1 MDTSVYVDTAAL
13 EGWSAKMATI
23 NEAAISD
30 LSHFVSKANE
40 LDGSFE
46 GNSASA
52 FLSSTDSFIN
62 MAKSGH
68 QKMSNVKNFLIE
80 VVNTMESE

>member
-13 EGWSAKMATI
+13 ESWSAKMATI

-30 LSHFVSKANE
+30 LSNFINKANE

-46 GNSASA
+46 GTSASA
-52 FLSSTDSFIN
+52 FLSSTSGFIN
-62 MAKSGH
+62 LAKNGH
-68 QKMSNVKNFLIE
+68 LKMSNVKNFLIE
-80 VVNTMESE
+80 VANVMENE

>member
-13 EGWSAKMATI
+13 EGWSSRMASI
-23 NEAAISD
+23 NDAGISNLD
-30 LSHFVSKANE
+30 TFISKANE
-40 LDGSFE
+40 LESSFE

-52 FLSSTDSFIN
+52 FLSSTNSFIQL
-62 MAKSGH
+62 AKGGH
-68 QKMSNVKNFLIE
+68 EKMSNVENFLIE